1 MILLV
6 VYGVCTRGEEHIYFS
21 ACIIQPTVLRV
32 FAFAFTHHTAE
43 CAYGKRCG
51 GRVIASPSNIWAP
64 KISTIHISM
73 AFEGT

>member
-1 MILLV
+1 M
-6 VYGVCTRGEEHIYFS
+6 
-21 ACIIQPTVLRV
+21 V
-32 FAFAFTHHTAE
+32 FAPVVKNTFISRHVSFNQLCCVYLPLPSHHTAE